1 MKTVYMGDELIA
13 DYFSPHEAANLFYKK
28 RKQSRRDFRIIMN
41 LNLGNI
47 QTLVFIYLITVCW
60 ASNKGL

>member
-1 MKTVYMGDELIA
+1 MYMGDELIA
-13 DYFSPHEAANLFYKK
+13 DYFSPARGCQLVLQK

-47 QTLVFIYLITVCW
+47 QALVFIYLITVCW